1 MKGNNILFSD
11 YSYVESYISTKAY
24 SEYHSKVASS
34 TSSLHGN
41 SQPYRKKYSVY
52 GKMMKKDIKN
62 GVYDV
67 KTGYKKNPTAQNLGK
82 MINGNYIV
90 NKHFNKKVPY
100 VITTNGEV
108 IIGSRNGNG
117 KTLSRLPTPHPTLIG
132 GKDPK
137 VRMAG
142 MLDIR
147 GGKIY
152 SYDNQSG
159 HYRPNIKS
167 MKWADKA
174 FKNFPKHKK
183 FNGGKNNDR
192 KL

>member
-1 MKGNNILFSD
+1 MKGNSILFSD
-11 YSYVESYISTKAY
+11 YSHIESLLDSRTCYEYNSITSLYV
-24 SEYHSKVASS
+24 
-34 TSSLHGN
+34 SSLYGN
-41 SQPYRKKYSVY
+41 SQPYKKQYSVY
-52 GKMMKKDIKN
+52 AKMMKKDIKY
-62 GVYDV
+62 GVYDTV
-67 KTGYKKNPTAQNLGK
+67 VGYKKNPTAQNLGK

-90 NKHFNKKVPY
+90 SKHFNKKVPY
-100 VITTNGEV
+100 VITVDGEV

-117 KTLSRLPTPHPTLIG
+117 KTPSKLPTPHPTLIG
-132 GKDPK
+132 GRDPK

-174 FKNFPKHKK
+174 FKSFPKHKK
-183 FNGGKNNDR
+183 FNGGKNNDT